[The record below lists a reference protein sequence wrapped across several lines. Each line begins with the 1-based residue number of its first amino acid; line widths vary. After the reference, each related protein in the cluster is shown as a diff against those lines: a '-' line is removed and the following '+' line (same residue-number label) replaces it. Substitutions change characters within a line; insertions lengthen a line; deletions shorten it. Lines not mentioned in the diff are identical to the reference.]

1 MKFIDKRIEDF
12 EKEMLTA
19 PTEEMRQEYVRR
31 IEELRRK
38 RVDDNID
45 TMRYE
50 RSEFEHRLIHG
61 RQEPSYKDFIIHAQ
75 DKTTLEVRIKNRER
89 ALEITAQSPLSLEA
103 GGGGAG
109 GGSLQ
114 VLRVKDVKLFDDE
127 EVAAAQQS
135 EQYKLMQQTINEITK
150 HRRTPPP
157 EPFRGSAAE
166 FNKVGDASLSEIV
179 APQAKLS
186 AYEKG

>member
-1 MKFIDKRIEDF
+1 MRFIDKRIADF

-19 PTEEMRQEYVRR
+19 STDEMRKEYVKK

-38 RVDDNID
+38 RIDDNID
-45 TMRYE
+45 IMRHE
-50 RSEFEHRLIHG
+50 KADFEQRLIHG
-61 RQEPSYKDFIIHAQ
+61 RHEPSYKDLIIHAQ
-75 DKTTLEVRIKNRER
+75 DKTTLEIRIKNRER

-103 GGGGAG
+103 GGGND

-135 EQYKLMQQTINEITK
+135 EQYKLMKKTIDEITK
-150 HRRTPPP
+150 HRKAPPSKR
-157 EPFRGSAAE
+157 FQGSAAE